1 MVALFASQG
10 GNALDASAS
19 EAADPTEPC
28 YEDALR
34 AIEADPN
41 NLLMVAELEGVVVGV
56 FQLTIIQHVAFRGGR
71 VAQIE
76 NVFVDDGARGRGVG
90 TAMMRWAIDESK
102 RRGCFRVQL
111 TTNRARTRA
120 HAFYERLGFV
130 ASHVGMKRTV

>member
-1 MVALFASQG
+1 VVALFASQD
-10 GNALDASAS
+10 GNALDASARE
-19 EAADPTEPC
+19 EAHPIEPC

-34 AIEADPN
+34 AVEADPN
-41 NLLMVAELEGVVVGV
+41 NLLMVAEVEGAVVGV

-76 NVFVDDGARGRGVG
+76 NVFVDDSARGRGVG
-90 TAMMRWAIDESK
+90 TAMMQWAIDLAK